1 MIDDELQLQREMNRA
16 AKASE
21 LFRNEIFEESF
32 DILLDQYKAEWAATA
47 PSDTASRERLY
58 YLTQAV
64 DAIRAFGRHGFVHSP
79 GIAIDELVPDVGP
92 RRKGTGPIPHAA
104 V

>member
-64 DAIRAFGRHGFVHSP
+64 DAIRAHLQSVMETGKMSEKQMK
-79 GIAIDELVPDVGP
+79 EL
-92 RRKGTGPIPHAA
+92 RKKTFL
-104 V
+104 

>member
-32 DILLDQYKAEWAATA
+32 DILLDQYTAEWAATA
-47 PSDTASRERLY
+47 SEDTATRERLY

-64 DAIRAFGRHGFVHSP
+64 DAIRAHLQSVLETGKMAERQMK
-79 GIAIDELVPDVGP
+79 EL
-92 RRKGTGPIPHAA
+92 RKKSFL
-104 V
+104 

>member
-47 PSDTASRERLY
+47 SEDTATRERLY
-58 YLTQAV
+58 YLTQAG
-64 DAIRAFGRHGFVHSP
+64 DAIRAHLQSVLETGKMAERQMK
-79 GIAIDELVPDVGP
+79 EL
-92 RRKGTGPIPHAA
+92 RKKSFL
-104 V
+104 

>member
-1 MIDDELQLQREMNRA
+1 LIDDELQLQREMNRA

-47 PSDTASRERLY
+47 PADTASRERLY
-58 YLTQAV
+58 YMSQAV
-64 DAIRAFGRHGFVHSP
+64 DAIRAHLQSVMETGKMAERQMK
-79 GIAIDELVPDVGP
+79 EL
-92 RRKGTGPIPHAA
+92 RKKTFL
-104 V
+104 

>member
-1 MIDDELQLQREMNRA
+1 MIDDELKLQREMNRA

-47 PSDTASRERLY
+47 SEDTATRERLY
-58 YLTQAV
+58 YMSQAV
-64 DAIRAFGRHGFVHSP
+64 DAIRAHLQSVMETGKM
-79 GIAIDELVPDVGP
+79 AEKQMKEL
-92 RRKGTGPIPHAA
+92 RKKTFL
-104 V
+104 

>member
-47 PSDTASRERLY
+47 SEDTATRERLY

-64 DAIRAFGRHGFVHSP
+64 DAIRAHLQSVMETGKMAERQMK
-79 GIAIDELVPDVGP
+79 EL
-92 RRKGTGPIPHAA
+92 RKSLSFD
-104 V
+104 

>member
-32 DILLDQYKAEWAATA
+32 DILLEQYKAEWAATA
-47 PSDTASRERLY
+47 PADTSSRERLY
-58 YLTQAV
+58 YMSQAV
-64 DAIRAFGRHGFVHSP
+64 DAIRAHLQSVMETGKMAERQMK
-79 GIAIDELVPDVGP
+79 EL
-92 RRKGTGPIPHAA
+92 RKKTFL
-104 V
+104 

>member
-32 DILLDQYKAEWAATA
+32 NILLDQYNAEWAATA
-47 PSDTASRERLY
+47 SEDTATRERLY

-64 DAIRAFGRHGFVHSP
+64 DAIRAHLQSVMETGKMAERQMK
-79 GIAIDELVPDVGP
+79 EL
-92 RRKGTGPIPHAA
+92 RKKTFL
-104 V
+104 

>member
-21 LFRNEIFEESF
+21 LFRNEIFEQSF

-64 DAIRAFGRHGFVHSP
+64 DAIRAHLQSVMETGKMAERQMK
-79 GIAIDELVPDVGP
+79 EL
-92 RRKGTGPIPHAA
+92 RKKTFL
-104 V
+104 